1 MSAETVSLY
10 GPSGA
15 GKNTVG
21 RCLAQALELPFHDL
35 DEQIGLHSGRSVAE
49 LFAGEGEAAF
59 RAREGAELRRLLD
72 ESGGIVPHGGGIVAL
87 GGGALLDPENRALA
101 ERRGPVLLLSAPLAV
116 LTARLSADAQAH
128 PRPLLAGDLTGRL
141 ASLLER
147 RAGHYASFPLQLA
160 TGACT
165 PEEAAWQAQVL
176 LGMFRP
182 RSMGAYDVRIR
193 AGGLDRVGEMLRGR
207 GLQGPVALVSD
218 SNVAPRY
225 AGRVLA
231 SLQAAGYTAS
241 LLEIQA
247 GEQHKTVQTVVRL
260 WDGFLAAG
268 LERGSTVLALGG
280 GVVSDLA
287 GFAAASFLRGVR
299 WAALPTTLLAMADA
313 SLGGKTGADLP
324 QGKNLVG
331 AFHPPSLVLA
341 DPDTLSTLP
350 VGELRSGLAEA
361 LKAGIIADP
370 ALFERCAGLGDPAA
384 GSIPGPALAEIVRRA
399 VAVKVQVIE
408 ADPYEQGWRAV
419 LNLGHTVGH
428 AVELASGFRLR
439 HGEAVAIGLAV
450 EAGLAEELGLA
461 EPGLAETIRRALQGL
476 GLPVRIP
483 PEMDPQAILGA
494 MGSDKKRAGGRL
506 RFALPVKIGEARV
519 GIEVDEARRRHALGI
534 GAART
539 EPESAGAA

>member
-1 MSAETVSLY
+1 MSAETVFLY

-35 DEQIGLHSGRSVAE
+35 DEQIAAHSGRSVTE
-49 LFAGEGEAAF
+49 LFSGEGEAAF
-59 RAREGAELRRLLD
+59 RARERGELQRLVG
-72 ESGGIVPHGGGIVAL
+72 ESGGIIAL

-101 ERRGPVLLLSAPLAV
+101 AGRGPVLLLKAPLEV
-116 LTARLSADAQAH
+116 LKARLQADSH
-128 PRPLLAGDLTGRL
+128 PRPLLAGDLAGRL
-141 ASLLER
+141 SSLLER
-147 RAGHYASFPLQLA
+147 RTGHYASFPMQLD
-160 TGACT
+160 TGECT
-165 PEEAAWQAQVL
+165 PAEAAWQAQVL
-176 LGMFRP
+176 LGMFQP

-193 AGGLDRVGEMLRGR
+193 PGGLEGVGEMLRQR
-207 GLQGPVALVSD
+207 GLLGPVAVVSD

-225 AGRVLA
+225 AGRVMA
-231 SLQAAGYTAS
+231 ALQAAGYAAS
-241 LLEIQA
+241 LLEIPA
-247 GEQHKTVQTVVRL
+247 GEQHKTIQTVARL
-260 WDGFLAAG
+260 WDGFLAVG

-287 GFAAASFLRGVR
+287 GFAAATYLRGVR
-299 WAALPTTLLAMADA
+299 WVALPTTLLAMADA

-341 DPDTLSTLP
+341 DPEVLNTLP
-350 VGELRSGLAEA
+350 AGELRSGLAEA

-370 ALFERCAGLGDPAA
+370 ELFGRCTSLGDPA
-384 GSIPGPALAEIVRRA
+384 GGPIQGAELAEVVRRA

-408 ADPYEQGWRAV
+408 ADPYERGWRAV

-450 EAGLAEELGLA
+450 EAQLAEELGLA
-461 EPGLAETIRRALQGL
+461 EPGLAETIRNALQGL
-476 GLPVRIP
+476 GLPVQIP
-483 PEMDPQAILGA
+483 PELDPQAILQA